1 MSHPTGN
8 TQSQPLLASRYMPRR
23 VRELLEG
30 VLEVVRKQFEPGLLL
45 AGDAFERQLMKQAEQ
60 AKDHE
65 DELRLVDA
73 RHAFSRGLSDL
84 LRRFHL
90 AIEGELANLREP
102 QIVRGQIQA
111 RATRSEEMSL
121 VDNIE
126 MDETSVLTDIASRAE
141 LRHSL
146 PIYLLGQRFGVL
158 SGRPGFDPETMPVGP
173 KALCRAI
180 RVAAEATELTEHQR
194 VMLFR
199 AFDQHAVV
207 NLGLLLDAI
216 NKFLIDNGVLPN
228 MQYVP
233 VRLRPTA
240 RSGNDGIGLPD
251 FTTMGLSLEE
261 GDASRSARS
270 DLRAGGRD
278 PDQPR
283 PAGGWQA
290 HTAAA
295 PAAAANMPIEAL
307 LQMLSSRR
315 NLLGRLGAGAA
326 APVHRSP
333 PVQAADLHAVL
344 RRLQSKPA
352 APVMVDGQA
361 VPRTVAH
368 LKQDMLAALRQFSA
382 YKEDTTL
389 SERDSGV
396 IDLMGMLY
404 DNLMKDVRPG
414 SAAANLLSRM
424 QVTLLRASLDDPQFF
439 VGEQHPARQMLD
451 TITNTG
457 AHWLADEDP
466 DPGLVDKLNSVV
478 DRSARE
484 YNGDFSVFK
493 QLLEDLLE
501 HLKTLT
507 HKAGVA
513 ERRHVDAARGK
524 EKLALARDRA
534 AEVIEAM
541 CKGQKLPRF
550 TRTMLTQAWTDVM
563 ALTALRRG
571 EESDAWQQQL
581 AIAGRLIE
589 LADAKS
595 RPDDADSL
603 QNEIQQGLTQVGYLA
618 DEAGAIAMRL
628 VDPTASVSD
637 EGGSRT
643 ELTMR
648 LKSGARL
655 GENLESASTKKTP
668 LTAEQQAHLER
679 IKQVA
684 FGTWFDFTTNQQG
697 DVVRRRLSWF
707 STATGH
713 ALFVNH
719 RGQKVAEFT
728 LENLAR
734 LMAKNQ
740 LKIVETESTTILD
753 RAWSNVVAAL
763 QSFTPEGKDGGSRP

>member
-1 MSHPTGN
+1 
-8 TQSQPLLASRYMPRR
+8 
-23 VRELLEG
+23 
-30 VLEVVRKQFEPGLLL
+30 
-45 AGDAFERQLMKQAEQ
+45 
-60 AKDHE
+60 
-65 DELRLVDA
+65 
-73 RHAFSRGLSDL
+73 
-84 LRRFHL
+84 
-90 AIEGELANLREP
+90 
-102 QIVRGQIQA
+102 
-111 RATRSEEMSL
+111 
-121 VDNIE
+121 
-126 MDETSVLTDIASRAE
+126 
-141 LRHSL
+141 
-146 PIYLLGQRFGVL
+146 
-158 SGRPGFDPETMPVGP
+158 
-173 KALCRAI
+173 
-180 RVAAEATELTEHQR
+180 
-194 VMLFR
+194 
-199 AFDQHAVV
+199 
-207 NLGLLLDAI
+207 
-216 NKFLIDNGVLPN
+216 
-228 MQYVP
+228 
-233 VRLRPTA
+233 
-240 RSGNDGIGLPD
+240 
-251 FTTMGLSLEE
+251 
-261 GDASRSARS
+261 
-270 DLRAGGRD
+270 
-278 PDQPR
+278 
-283 PAGGWQA
+283 
-290 HTAAA
+290 
-295 PAAAANMPIEAL
+295 
-307 LQMLSSRR
+307 
-315 NLLGRLGAGAA
+315 
-326 APVHRSP
+326 
-333 PVQAADLHAVL
+333 
-344 RRLQSKPA
+344 
-352 APVMVDGQA
+352 

-414 SAAANLLSRM
+414 SAAANLLARM

-457 AHWLADEDP
+457 AHWLSDEDP

-484 YNGDFSVFK
+484 YNGDFTVFK

-541 CKGQKLPRF
+541 CKHQKLPRF

-571 EESDAWQQQL
+571 EESDAWQHQL

-589 LADAKS
+589 LADAKA
-595 RPDDADSL
+595 RPADAESL
-603 QNEIQQGLTQVGYLA
+603 QGEIQQGLTQVGYLG
-618 DEAGAIAMRL
+618 DEASAIATRL
-628 VDPTASVSD
+628 VDPTAPAND

-655 GENLESASTKKTP
+655 GEEVESASTRKVP
-668 LTAEQQAHLER
+668 LTDEQQAHLER

-763 QSFTPEGKDGGSRP
+763 QSFSTDGKDGGGRP